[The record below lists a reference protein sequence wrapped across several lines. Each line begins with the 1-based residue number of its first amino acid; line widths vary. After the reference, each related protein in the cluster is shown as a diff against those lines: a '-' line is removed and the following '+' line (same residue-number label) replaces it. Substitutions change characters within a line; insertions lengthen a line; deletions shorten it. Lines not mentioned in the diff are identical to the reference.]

1 MFNGIVY
8 DDDVLEASVFYYSE
22 VFIEE
27 FALVGDAVVSMKVIL
42 DVWLIFVYFLDDR
55 LSILLF

>member
-1 MFNGIVY
+1 MLNGIVY

-27 FALVGDAVVSMKVIL
+27 FVLVGDAVVSMKVIL
-42 DVWLIFVYFLDDR
+42 DVWLIFVYFLDNR